1 MFYKQAFL
9 PEDYDKS
16 IAAAL
21 PYYEEYFNQIAD
33 IVTTV
38 FQTPITW
45 LDIGCGT
52 GKMASI
58 AVGNHQ
64 VKNIVCCDNSPQ
76 MLRIAK
82 ERICSSSVE
91 FLEIPIQGL
100 QYDSKF
106 DVITA
111 ILLNHYLRYED
122 RITSIKNC
130 YNALKKNGLLFT
142 VENFAPNNNVMKNL
156 YLERWKIYQYNNGK
170 DEKECEKHIQRYN
183 TAYFPITITEQ
194 IHLLQE
200 CGFENVEV
208 FWCSYMQV
216 GILGIK

>member
-9 PEDYDKS
+9 PEEYDKG
-16 IAAAL
+16 IAATL
-21 PYYEEYFNQIAD
+21 PYYEEYFKQIAD

-38 FQTPITW
+38 FQTPIAW

-58 AVGNHQ
+58 AVGNPQ
-64 VKNIVCCDNSPQ
+64 VKNMVCCDNSPQ

-82 ERICSSSVE
+82 ERISSYSVE

-142 VENFAPNNNVMKNL
+142 VENFAPNNDVMKNL

-170 DEKECEKHIQRYN
+170 DEKECEKHIRRYN
-183 TAYFPITITEQ
+183 TEYFPITIMEQ
-194 IHLLQE
+194 LHLLQE

>member
-9 PEDYDKS
+9 PEEYDKS
-16 IAAAL
+16 ITATL

-33 IVTTV
+33 IVRTA

-58 AVGNHQ
+58 AVGNPG
-64 VKNIVCCDNSPQ
+64 VKNMVCCDNSPQ

-82 ERICSSSVE
+82 ERIRSSSVE

-100 QYDSKF
+100 PYDSKF

-111 ILLNHYLRYED
+111 ILLNHYLKYED
-122 RITSIKNC
+122 RIISARNC

-142 VENFAPNNNVMKNL
+142 VENFAPNNEVMKKL
-156 YLERWKIYQYNNGK
+156 YLERWKLYQYNNGK

-183 TAYFPITITEQ
+183 TEYFPITITEQ

>member
-1 MFYKQAFL
+1 MFCKQAFL
-9 PEDYDKS
+9 PEEYDKS
-16 IAAAL
+16 IATTL
-21 PYYEEYFNQIAD
+21 PYYEEYFKQISD
-33 IVTTV
+33 IVTMV

-52 GKMASI
+52 GKMGSI
-58 AVGNHQ
+58 AVENPR
-64 VKNIVCCDNSPQ
+64 VKNMVCCDNSPQ

-82 ERICSSSVE
+82 ERICSPRVE

-130 YNALKKNGLLFT
+130 YNALKVNGLFFT
-142 VENFAPNNNVMKNL
+142 VENFAPNNDVMKTL
-156 YLERWKIYQYNNGK
+156 YLERWKIYQQNKGK
-170 DEKECEKHIQRYN
+170 NEKECESHIHRYN
-183 TAYFPITITEQ
+183 TAYFPITIMKQ

-200 CGFENVEV
+200 CGFENVEI